1 MIPEIGNVNVNNVVV
16 PNVGVGVVGVREFN
30 DVGVTGVRRVPYNRV
45 SSVETTAVND
55 VDVQEIGEKEV
66 GSIGIRDPQ
75 TIKVA
80 DNRIWVVNPPH
91 VQQMDP
97 PVVVQVGTP
106 IVNIAGCVEVHK
118 ENAKTRNRNKQL
130 VDNDPKG
137 NVVLCDSGAPNFI
150 PPDYQSNR
158 LTWET
163 FYGDPPT
170 VDEGIKTEPPPPPET
185 PDSPP
190 PPSTPTDTKEDP
202 PCPGPMAPRIGDV
215 AQNQKEKV
223 SGFELQRDP
232 RNPDGA
238 KICVTLYEDI
248 GAVEAFLPA
257 PQLIT
262 TTAVIATVA
271 TGSALLAKPLAD
283 LLLKVVKPVVKK
295 AIGAIQKK
303 LGKTPYVPTQSELR
317 TNRYREKKGLLG
329 INFAKQHQQR
339 EKQKQESQ
347 KKK

>member
-1 MIPEIGNVNVNNVVV
+1 MIPEIGNVNVNGI
-16 PNVGVGVVGVREFN
+16 PVVGIGDVNVNNVRSI
-30 DVGVTGVRRVPYNRV
+30 GVR
-45 SSVETTAVND
+45 S
-55 VDVQEIGEKEV
+55 
-66 GSIGIRDPQ
+66 PQ
-75 TIKVA
+75 TIRVA
-80 DNRIWVVNPPH
+80 DNRIWVVNPPNAT
-91 VQQMDP
+91 QLEP

-137 NVVLCDSGAPNFI
+137 NTVLCDSGAPNFI
-150 PPDYQSNR
+150 PPDYQADR
-158 LTWET
+158 LTWQT
-163 FYGDPPT
+163 FYGEPPEA
-170 VDEGIKTEPPPPPET
+170 EGVKTEPPPPPQT
-185 PDSPP
+185 PDTPEPP
-190 PPSTPTDTKEDP
+190 PAGGGDTVEDP
-202 PCPGPMAPRIGDV
+202 PCPGPVAPRIGDV

-248 GAVEAFLPA
+248 GTVEAFLPA

-283 LLLKVVKPVVKK
+283 LLLRVVKPAVKK
-295 AIGAIQKK
+295 AIAAIQKK
-303 LGKTPYVPTQSELR
+303 LGMTPYSPTQSELR
-317 TNRYREKKGLLG
+317 TNRYREKKGMLG
-329 INFAKQHQQR
+329 INFAKQHSKK
-339 EKQKQESQ
+339 EKYLKQKE
-347 KKK
+347 KEK

>member
-1 MIPEIGNVNVNNVVV
+1 MIPEIRINNIGVGNV
-16 PNVGVGVVGVREFN
+16 GIG
-30 DVGVTGVRRVPYNRV
+30 DV
-45 SSVETTAVND
+45 SVND
-55 VDVQEIGEKEV
+55 VQRIGV
-66 GSIGIRDPQ
+66 RSPQ
-75 TIKVA
+75 TIRVA
-80 DNRIWVVNPPH
+80 DNRIWVVNPPNA
-91 VQQMDP
+91 VQLEP

-118 ENAKTRNRNKQL
+118 ENAKNRNRNKQL

-137 NVVLCDSGAPNFI
+137 NTVLCDSGAPNFI
-150 PPDYQSNR
+150 PPNYESNR
-158 LTWET
+158 LKWET
-163 FYGDPPT
+163 FYGEAPN
-170 VDEGIKTEPPPPPET
+170 VDQGVKTEPPPPPET
-185 PDSPP
+185 PDSPE
-190 PPSTPTDTKEDP
+190 PPSTPAETSEDP
-202 PCPGPMAPRIGDV
+202 PCPGPVAPRIGDV

-232 RNPDGA
+232 RNPDGV

-303 LGKTPYVPTQSELR
+303 LGKTPYRPTQAELR
-317 TNRYREKKGLLG
+317 TNEYRVKKGLLG

-339 EKQKQESQ
+339 EKAKKESQ
-347 KKK
+347 KKKE

>member
-1 MIPEIGNVNVNNVVV
+1 MIPEIGNVNVNNVGV
-16 PNVGVGVVGVREFN
+16 PNVGVGVVGTVSNVSTNGISNVRE
-30 DVGVTGVRRVPYNRV
+30 
-45 SSVETTAVND
+45 
-55 VDVQEIGEKEV
+55 
-66 GSIGIRDPQ
+66 IGIRSPQ
-75 TIKVA
+75 TIRVA
-80 DNRIWVVNPPH
+80 DNRIWVVNPPNAT
-91 VQQMDP
+91 QLDP

-118 ENAKTRNRNKQL
+118 ENAKNRNRNKQL

-137 NVVLCDSGAPNFI
+137 NVVLCDSGAQNFI
-150 PPDYQSNR
+150 PPNYESNR
-158 LTWET
+158 LKWET
-163 FYGDPPT
+163 FYGEAPN
-170 VDEGIKTEPPPPPET
+170 VDQGVKTEPPPPPDT
-185 PDSPP
+185 PDSPE
-190 PPSTPTDTKEDP
+190 PPSTPSDTVEDP
-202 PCPGPMAPRIGDV
+202 PCPGPVAPRIGDV

-257 PQLIT
+257 PQLVT

-303 LGKTPYVPTQSELR
+303 LGKTPYRPTQAELR
-317 TNRYREKKGLLG
+317 ANKYREKKGMLG

-339 EKQKQESQ
+339 EKARKESQ

>member
-1 MIPEIGNVNVNNVVV
+1 MIPEIRVNNVGIG
-16 PNVGVGVVGVREFN
+16 NVGIGVVG
-30 DVGVTGVRRVPYNRV
+30 DVGIG
-45 SSVETTAVND
+45 
-55 VDVQEIGEKEV
+55 DVQSV
-66 GSIGIRDPQ
+66 GINNVQPIRSPE
-75 TIKVA
+75 TIRVA
-80 DNRIWVVNPPH
+80 DNRIWVVNPPNAT
-91 VQQMDP
+91 QLEP
-97 PVVVQVGTP
+97 PVVVQIGTP
-106 IVNIAGCVEVHK
+106 VVNIAGCVEVHK

-130 VDNDPKG
+130 VNNDPKG
-137 NVVLCDSGAPNFI
+137 NTVLCDSGAPNFI
-150 PPDYQSNR
+150 PPDYQANR
-158 LTWET
+158 LTWQT
-163 FYGDPPT
+163 FYGEQPQA
-170 VDEGIKTEPPPPPET
+170 EGVKTEPPPPPET
-185 PDSPP
+185 PDTPEPP
-190 PPSTPTDTKEDP
+190 PAGGGDTKEDP
-202 PCPGPMAPRIGDV
+202 PCPGPVAPRIGDV

-303 LGKTPYVPTQSELR
+303 LGKTPYSPTQSELR
-317 TNRYREKKGLLG
+317 TNRYREKKGLLPK
-329 INFAKQHQQR
+329 NFAKEHAQR
-339 EKQKQESQ
+339 
-347 KKK
+347 KKKEKEKKKENQ

>member
-1 MIPEIGNVNVNNVVV
+1 MIPEIRINNIGVGNVGIGDVSVDDVQRI
-16 PNVGVGVVGVREFN
+16 GVR
-30 DVGVTGVRRVPYNRV
+30 
-45 SSVETTAVND
+45 S
-55 VDVQEIGEKEV
+55 
-66 GSIGIRDPQ
+66 PQ
-75 TIKVA
+75 TIRVA
-80 DNRIWVVNPPH
+80 DNRIWVVNPPNAT
-91 VQQMDP
+91 QLDP

-118 ENAKTRNRNKQL
+118 ENARNRNRNKQL

-137 NVVLCDSGAPNFI
+137 NTVLCDSGAPNFI
-150 PPDYQSNR
+150 PPDYQADR
-158 LTWET
+158 LTWQT
-163 FYGDPPT
+163 FYGEQPKA
-170 VDEGIKTEPPPPPET
+170 EGVKTEPPPPPET
-185 PDSPP
+185 PDTPEPP
-190 PPSTPTDTKEDP
+190 PAGGADTKEDP

-257 PQLIT
+257 PQVVT

-283 LLLKVVKPVVKK
+283 LLLKVVKLSLIHISEP
-295 AIGAIQKK
+295 
-303 LGKTPYVPTQSELR
+303 TRPY
-317 TNRYREKKGLLG
+317 
-329 INFAKQHQQR
+329 
-339 EKQKQESQ
+339 
-347 KKK
+347 

>member
-1 MIPEIGNVNVNNVVV
+1 MIPEIDNITVNNSEIPLVGIGNINVNPINNVQSI
-16 PNVGVGVVGVREFN
+16 GVRKPGTIRIA
-30 DVGVTGVRRVPYNRV
+30 DTRVW
-45 SSVETTAVND
+45 T
-55 VDVQEIGEKEV
+55 
-66 GSIGIRDPQ
+66 
-75 TIKVA
+75 
-80 DNRIWVVNPPH
+80 VNPPNSAYL
-91 VQQMDP
+91 DP
-97 PVVVQVGTP
+97 PVTVQVGTP
-106 IVNIAGCVEVHK
+106 IVNMAGCVETHK
-118 ENAKTRNRNKQL
+118 ENNRGNRNKQL

-137 NVVLCDSGAPNFI
+137 NTVLCDAGAPNFI
-150 PPDYQSNR
+150 PPNYQSNR
-158 LTWET
+158 LTWKT
-163 FYGDPPT
+163 FYGDPPEAKG
-170 VDEGIKTEPPPPPET
+170 VDTGDPPPPPET
-185 PDSPP
+185 PESPE

-202 PCPGPMAPRIGDV
+202 PCPGPLAPRIGDV

-232 RNPDGA
+232 RNPDGE
-238 KICVTLYEDI
+238 KICVTLYENI

-257 PQLIT
+257 PQLVT

-303 LGKTPYVPTQSELR
+303 LGKTPYSPTQAELR

-329 INFAKQHQQR
+329 INFAKQHQKA
-339 EKQKQESQ
+339 EKAKKESQ